1 MQTLDLGRDDLKQ
14 KKRDTLHNT
23 KTMVSLLSGSIV
35 SRKFF
40 YFFCIELN
48 RFCIVLGLHC
58 TVEDFAM
65 LPRVSVT
72 PLSKWRPINVGRH
85 ASQ

>member
-23 KTMVSLLSGSIV
+23 KTMVSPLSGSIV

-40 YFFCIELN
+40 YCFLYRIQP
-48 RFCIVLGLHC
+48 VLYCLRT
-58 TVEDFAM
+58 TVEDFVM